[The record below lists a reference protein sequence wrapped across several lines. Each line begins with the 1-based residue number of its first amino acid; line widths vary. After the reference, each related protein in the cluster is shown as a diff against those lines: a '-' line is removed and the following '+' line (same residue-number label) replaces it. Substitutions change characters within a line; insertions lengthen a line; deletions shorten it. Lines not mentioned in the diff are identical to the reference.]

1 MIQARSNFVTP
12 AGLILLAAT
21 ALLSAYLG
29 IGLLFALLAGLFLVC
44 LVSWLWTRRSLR
56 SIKLAT
62 QSSEICGYPGDDL
75 NVDIN
80 VKNDKLLPLVWL
92 RAAFPVGDDACVK
105 LQESEAAV
113 FSWVMPHQELS
124 WTDPYKALR
133 RGVFSVPA
141 AEISSGDG
149 FGLSEAAKEQA
160 LDEPL
165 RFVVFPALLD
175 IDVSFFLSRL
185 TELEPSKNGFYTDPT
200 LLKSVRDIT
209 PSDSMRNINWR
220 ILAKE
225 GKLQVNVR
233 EKLDTLRICL
243 ALDLESY
250 SVTEEVELATGPVK
264 IFHADER
271 LEKSISALASAAAEL
286 SARGVKCSL
295 AVPGYKLTA
304 KGDRPETD
312 RSARVLA
319 CTDEADDARQLL
331 TALAEIDY
339 EGGPAV
345 LPLEEIAAESHI
357 LGQVFCFSLK
367 RSEAAAKM
375 EDASGRSVWSIV
387 TEGPAEGRC
396 IKETELLL

>member
-1 MIQARSNFVTP
+1 MTQARSSFVTP
-12 AGLILLAAT
+12 LGLAALAAM

-29 IGLLFALLAGLFLVC
+29 IGMLFALLSGLFLVC
-44 LVSWLWTRRSLR
+44 LISWIWTKRSLEKIR
-56 SIKLAT
+56 LTTDI
-62 QSSEICGYPGDDL
+62 SEVCGYPGDDL

-80 VKNDKLLPLVWL
+80 LKNDKLLPLVWL
-92 RAAFPVGDDACVK
+92 KAAFPVGEGACVK

-113 FSWVMPHQELS
+113 FSWVMAHQELS

-149 FGLSEAAKEQA
+149 FGLSEASDEQV

-165 RFVVFPALLD
+165 RFVVFPQLLD
-175 IDVSFFLSRL
+175 IDISFFLSRL
-185 TELEPSKNGFYTDPT
+185 TELEPSKNGLYTDPT

-209 PSDSMRNINWR
+209 PSDSMRDINWR
-220 ILAKE
+220 ILARE
-225 GKLQVNVR
+225 GKMQVNVR

-250 SVTEEVELATGPVK
+250 SVMEEVEASTGPMKV
-264 IFHADER
+264 FHAHEHLER
-271 LEKSISALASAAAEL
+271 SISALASAAVEL
-286 SARGVKCSL
+286 SSRGVKCSL
-295 AVPGYKLTA
+295 IVPGYKLPL
-304 KGDRPETD
+304 KDGRPETE
-312 RSARVLA
+312 RAARVVA
-319 CTDEADDARQLL
+319 HADEQDNTRQLL

-339 EGGPAV
+339 EGGEAV
-345 LPLEEIAAESHI
+345 LPLEELAAESHI
-357 LGQVFCFSLK
+357 LGQVFCFSFK
-367 RSEAAAKM
+367 RSTAPAQM

-387 TEGPAEGRC
+387 AEGSAEGRC